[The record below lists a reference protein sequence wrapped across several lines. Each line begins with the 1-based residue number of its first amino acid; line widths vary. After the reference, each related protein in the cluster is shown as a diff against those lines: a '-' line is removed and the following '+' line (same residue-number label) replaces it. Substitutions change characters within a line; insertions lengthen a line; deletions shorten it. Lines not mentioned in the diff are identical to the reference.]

1 MKRYMP
7 YVKAT
12 VIVSAIVLLAA
23 CGTGPSPVE

>member
-23 CGTGPSPVE
+23 CAQAGAM